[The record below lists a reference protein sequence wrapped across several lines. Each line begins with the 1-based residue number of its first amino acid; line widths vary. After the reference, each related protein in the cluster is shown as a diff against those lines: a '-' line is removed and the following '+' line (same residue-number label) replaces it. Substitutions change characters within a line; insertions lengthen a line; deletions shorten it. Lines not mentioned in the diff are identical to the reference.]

1 MSGVVGTGLLDD
13 LVEDIKELRIFS
25 YITASTALILY
36 DWSLTSYEE
45 LTFVW
50 RQGRNR
56 YVQIL
61 FVGAR
66 YAALASVACAPLLW
80 YMASAKFE
88 SVLLCLD
95 IVVVICSELIF
106 VLRTWAI
113 WERSR
118 PILVFL
124 IGLLIAFT
132 VLSIVALAIELSK
145 STALLKSSVTVIFE
159 GWGRYEIP
167 TSSVQYAWVTSTPF
181 LLILVLQSVVLAM
194 TSYRVLR
201 YRSKYLTRSTLM
213 DVIWI
218 EGITY
223 FVFMFI
229 VGALNVG
236 LIMNASH
243 PQLQLGLLQFQ
254 MVLHSILSTRVVL
267 HTATV
272 LRQEIIDSRATVAR
286 NRRLSGIRFAKTTTE
301 IVTEDVGD
309 QETRR

>member
-13 LVEDIKELRIFS
+13 LVRDITELRIFS
-25 YITASTALILY
+25 YITASTALIFY
-36 DWSLTSYEE
+36 DWSLTSHEE

-50 RQGRNR
+50 RRGRNR

-66 YAALASVACAPLLW
+66 YTALACAPFYWFPALAKSADVVLW
-80 YMASAKFE
+80 
-88 SVLLCLD
+88 LD
-95 IVVVICSELIF
+95 IVVVVCSELIF

-118 PILVFL
+118 PVLAFL

-132 VLSIVALAIELSK
+132 VLSIVVIELSK
-145 STALLKSSVTVIFE
+145 STPLLTSSVTVVFE
-159 GWGRYEIP
+159 GWGPFEMP
-167 TSSVQYAWVTSTPF
+167 TSSVPYAWVASTPF

-236 LIMNASH
+236 LIMNVSH
-243 PQLQLGLLQFQ
+243 PELQFGLLQFQ

-272 LRQEIIDSRATVAR
+272 LRQEIVDSR
-286 NRRLSGIRFAKTTTE
+286 NQRLSGMRFAEITTE
-301 IVTEDVGD
+301 LVPEDVGD
-309 QETRR
+309 QETWR

>member
-1 MSGVVGTGLLDD
+1 MSGVVGTGLWND
-13 LVEDIKELRIFS
+13 LVRDITEGQIFS
-25 YITASTALILY
+25 YITVASTALIVY
-36 DWSLTSYEE
+36 DWFLTSNEE

-66 YAALASVACAPLLW
+66 YTALACAPFYWVPALANHADVVLW
-80 YMASAKFE
+80 
-88 SVLLCLD
+88 LD
-95 IVVVICSELIF
+95 IVIVVCSELIF

-132 VLSIVALAIELSK
+132 VLSIVVIELSMAK
-145 STALLKSSVTVIFE
+145 STTPLLTSSVTVIFE
-159 GWGRYEIP
+159 GWGPVEMP
-167 TSSVQYAWVTSTPF
+167 TSSVQYAWVASTPF

-194 TSYRVLR
+194 TSYKVLR

-223 FVFMFI
+223 FAFMFI

-236 LIMNASH
+236 LIMNVSR
-243 PQLQLGLLQFQ
+243 PELQFGLLQFQ

-272 LRQEIIDSRATVAR
+272 LRQEIVDSRATVAR
-286 NRRLSGIRFAKTTTE
+286 NRRLSGIRFAE
-301 IVTEDVGD
+301 ITIELVPEDVGD